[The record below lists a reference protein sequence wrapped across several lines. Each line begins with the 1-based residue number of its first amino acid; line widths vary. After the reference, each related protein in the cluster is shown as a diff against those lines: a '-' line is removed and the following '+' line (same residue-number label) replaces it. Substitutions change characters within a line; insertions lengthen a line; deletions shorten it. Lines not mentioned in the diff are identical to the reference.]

1 MAGDMVGEPVGE
13 HDFGARLRRLL
24 AHRRL
29 RPAALARHTDIP
41 ERELTAVLHG
51 GEAPAPPLLW
61 RLAPA
66 LGLHTADVFAIAAT
80 DPPDDLTPVDA
91 TAGRALTGVLR
102 EAADLPPQQLDTL
115 RRFVASLPRA
125 ERTRPVPETPPGRRY
140 PPGPGALLMSM
151 LHNRN
156 LNWPATA
163 SAFHTVTHRYWAA
176 STYGQ
181 VGHGRKPLTPDLLA
195 DYAVLL
201 DVPADDLSALT
212 GIPLPTTPGTPKLDN
227 PAVADLIWELRRLT
241 VSQLHQVTDTAKT
254 LRTHPPGG

>member
-1 MAGDMVGEPVGE
+1 MVGDMVGETVGE

-24 AHRRL
+24 DHRRL
-29 RPAALARHTDIP
+29 RPAALARHVDVP
-41 ERELTAVLHG
+41 ERELTVVLHG
-51 GEAPAPPLLW
+51 GEAPAPPLLR

-66 LGLHTADVFAIAAT
+66 LGLHTADVFAIAGT
-80 DPPDDLTPVDA
+80 DTPDDLTPVDT
-91 TAGRALTGVLR
+91 TAGRAIPRVLQD
-102 EAADLPPQQLDTL
+102 AAALPPQQYDTL
-115 RRFVASLPRA
+115 RRYVASLPQA

-156 LNWPATA
+156 LNWPAIAIT
-163 SAFHTVTHRYWAA
+163 FGTVTYRYWAA
-176 STYGQ
+176 STFGQ

-212 GIPLPTTPGTPKLDN
+212 AIPLPTPGTPKPDT

-241 VSQLHQVTDTAKT
+241 VSQLHQVTDTAKA
-254 LRTHPPGG
+254 LRTHPPDD